1 MLLCYCVT
9 VLPFRV
15 IVMEKM
21 CCGRGQRLGKYCV
34 AESDESMNAVTDKM
48 TCAVNGEL
56 CCFSWS

>member
-1 MLLCYCVT
+1 
-9 VLPFRV
+9 
-15 IVMEKM
+15 MEKM